1 MVKKE
6 IIKKVSEKIHRK
18 LKKSD
23 LKKILEIFLNTIIQG
38 IAENRSCEFR
48 SFGTWR
54 AKKIKARMVRDPR
67 TNRRFM
73 KKESVGIAFKM
84 SQELQK
90 KINNEEVIN

>member
-73 KKESVGIAFKM
+73 KNESISIAFKM
-84 SQELQK
+84 SKELQK
-90 KINNEEVIN
+90 KINNGKIIN

>member
-1 MVKKE
+1 MVR
-6 IIKKVSEKIHRK
+6 SEVISKLSNRIHKK
-18 LKKSD
+18 LKKSE
-23 LKKILEIFLNTIIQG
+23 LEKILEIFLNAIIQG
-38 IAENRSCEFR
+38 ITEDRSCEFR

-54 AKKIKARMVRDPR
+54 PKKIKARMVRDPR

-73 KKESVGIAFKM
+73 KNESVSIAFKM

>member
-1 MVKKE
+1 MVRSE
-6 IIKKVSEKIHRK
+6 IISICSRSLNRK

-38 IAENRSCEFR
+38 ITEDRSCEFR

-54 AKKIKARMVRDPR
+54 PKKIKARMVRDPR

-73 KKESVGIAFKM
+73 KNESVSIAFKM
-84 SQELQK
+84 SKELQK
-90 KINNEEVIN
+90 KLIMKR

>member
-6 IIKKVSEKIHRK
+6 IIEKLSEKIHRK

-23 LKKILEIFLNTIIQG
+23 LKKFLEIFLNTIIQG

-73 KKESVGIAFKM
+73 KNESVSIAFKM
-84 SQELQK
+84 SKAFQK
-90 KINNEEVIN
+90 KINNKEIIN

>member
-73 KKESVGIAFKM
+73 KKESVSIAFKM
-84 SQELQK
+84 SKRLQK
-90 KINNEEVIN
+90 KINNEEIIN

>member
-6 IIKKVSEKIHRK
+6 IIEKLSEKIHRK

-23 LKKILEIFLNTIIQG
+23 LKKFLEIFLNTIIQG

-73 KKESVGIAFKM
+73 KNESVSIAFKM
-84 SQELQK
+84 SKELQK
-90 KINNEEVIN
+90 KLIMKR